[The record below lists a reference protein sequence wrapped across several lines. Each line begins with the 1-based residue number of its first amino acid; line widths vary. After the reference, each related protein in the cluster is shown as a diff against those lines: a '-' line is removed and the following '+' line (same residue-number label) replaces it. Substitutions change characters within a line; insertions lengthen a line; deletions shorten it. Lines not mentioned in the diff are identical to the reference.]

1 LLFELG
7 VKSLLWQDSD
17 KIGNSFTIS
26 LTIPEKLYSEVAVFT
41 PANHRYLNC
50 QGDWFVSNG
59 NLQCEIG
66 ACTQGNVATHLATS
80 GREVEQDSFSCTGIA
95 LDIGWV
101 ADWHSRATSW
111 LHP

>member
-7 VKSLLWQDSD
+7 VKSLLWQDPN
-17 KIGNSFTIS
+17 KIGDSFTVS
-26 LTIPEKLYSEVAVFT
+26 LAVPEKLYSDVAVFT

-50 QGDWFVSNG
+50 QGDWFVSYG
-59 NLQCEIG
+59 DLQCEIRSC
-66 ACTQGNVATHLATS
+66 AQGNVATHLATS

-95 LDIGWV
+95 LDTGRV

-111 LHP
+111 LHR